1 MAPPM
6 NPDAKRLRTII
17 VSFPILV
24 VTSAILYRR
33 AYLGEEQ
40 RTIPRNVADPRID
53 ERIGQVGGVPW
64 QVQGK
69 EELHPNQTS
78 KDTVV

>member
-6 NPDAKRLRTII
+6 SADAKRLRTII

-24 VTSAILYRR
+24 VTTAILYRR

-40 RTIPRNVADPRID
+40 RTIPRDITDAKVAQ

-64 QVQGK
+64 EVQGK
-69 EELHPNQTS
+69 DHDSQQSAFAPRQ
-78 KDTVV
+78 

>member
-6 NPDAKRLRTII
+6 NADAKRLRTII

-24 VTSAILYRR
+24 VTTAILYRR
-33 AYLGEEQ
+33 TMLGEEQ
-40 RTIPRNVADPRID
+40 RKIPRDITDLATAQ

-64 QVQGK
+64 EVQGM
-69 EELHPNQTS
+69 EHEARGTR
-78 KDTVV
+78 